1 MITNYFSFITRMEEK
16 KWGYKLYILKDFLTV
31 KDVKYKNELFK
42 EGRPLEENRFSSS
55 KIV

>member
-1 MITNYFSFITRMEEK
+1 M
-16 KWGYKLYILKDFLTV
+16 GYKLYILKDFLTV
-31 KDVKYKNELFK
+31 KDVKYKNELFN